1 MSIFISDEGVVFR
14 SGADIS
20 ANTDFAISYVWRI
33 DEVVV
38 PNVKKNDG
46 QSSEETGLIAGI
58 ARRIP
63 PIISPTH
70 LTLAG
75 LAGAV
80 LVAVGFIATR
90 SSHWFLALVV
100 VGLVVNWLGESLE
113 RAVAARR
120 GVTFPFYGYFIN
132 NSADLVAQTLMIL
145 AFGFSPYFTVPS
157 ALLVLSLYLL
167 LSSYKYLLVVIHGE
181 ERPPDGLEPKGVRLF
196 VMGWSLSAALLGHE
210 LASQRILSFA
220 ALDVVVG
227 GLSIFAFVVFI
238 LIVRRDLALVRL
250 HEHEA
255 ANVRSD
261 EFSSD
266 EDEII
271 SIVPQCVAAG
281 GRSAGRRDTISTG

>member
-157 ALLVLSLYLL
+157 ALLVLSLFML

-255 ANVRSD
+255 ANDRSD

-271 SIVPQCVAAG
+271 PHSPDGQ
-281 GRSAGRRDTISTG
+281 RL